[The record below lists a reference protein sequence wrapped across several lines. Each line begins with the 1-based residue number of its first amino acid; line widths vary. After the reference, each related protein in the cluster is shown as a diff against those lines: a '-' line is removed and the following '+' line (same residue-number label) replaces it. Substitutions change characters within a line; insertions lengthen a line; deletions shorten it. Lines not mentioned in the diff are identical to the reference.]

1 MERVVIFLTNVSK
14 LFGGRPLFKGFNLS
28 VQRGDRIGIVGPNGA
43 GKSTLL
49 GIMEGTVSAD
59 EGDVATEKRI
69 RMGVL
74 HQELIKGNDR
84 PVIEEVMQVTDDL
97 KRLQDRL
104 ARLEAEMEDLSEDSD
119 RVDAVLEEH
128 GQLLHEFERFGGYSL
143 EAKALK
149 VLHGLGF
156 RSEDAR
162 RRWSEFS
169 GGWRMRVALAKI
181 LLAEPDVL
189 LLDEPTN
196 HLDLESLLWVEDYL
210 ATFQGAIVIVSHD
223 RAFLNRLVKRIV
235 EVDRGKATMF
245 TGTYDDYERTKQ
257 MQEEVTLAAYKNQ
270 QVKIKR
276 IQKFIDTSRVKA
288 RTASRVQSRLKML
301 DKLDKVEP
309 PTRARTIRFNFPQPT
324 RTGKRVVEMNGVVK
338 RYGPLTVYDG
348 LDFALDRGDRIA
360 LVGPNGAGKSTLMK
374 LVAGVLR
381 PDGGMVKYGHLVNP
395 GYFAQHQYEHLNPER
410 TVLDEAAASGQGMPE
425 NELRSLLGAFL
436 FTGDDAY
443 KKVKV
448 LSGGEKSRLALT
460 KILLSPPNLL
470 LLDEPTNHL
479 DIPSCQVLEQAL
491 AKYEGTLLLI
501 THDRRLMNEICTGIL
516 EIRDGT
522 ATYYPGT
529 YDDYQYKKRL
539 MEKAELEK
547 ASEEKPASAQTT
559 TPAAA
564 PKGAHPAAT
573 PSVEDR
579 KARKRME
586 AHQRNTLHRQR
597 APILEQIRV
606 LEKQLHQKEARIKTV
621 QEQLADPKNYEAREK
636 ILPLLEEDPA
646 LAKEIK
652 ILESRWEDLHAQLEE
667 IDSQARAG

>member
-1 MERVVIFLTNVSK
+1 MIFLTNAGK
-14 LFGGRPLFKGFNLS
+14 LFGGRPLFRNVNLS

-49 GIMEGTVSAD
+49 GIMEGTGTPD
-59 EGDVATEKRI
+59 EGDVSIEKRI

-84 PVIEEVMQVTDDL
+84 PIIEEVMHVTDDR

-104 ARLEAEMEDLSEDSD
+104 ARLEAEMESLSPDSD
-119 RVDAVLEEH
+119 RIDEVLEEH
-128 GQLLHEFERFGGYSL
+128 GRLQDEFERLGGYSL

-149 VLHGLGF
+149 VLDGLGF
-156 RSEDAR
+156 RSGDGK

-210 ATFQGAIVIVSHD
+210 ANFQGAIVIISHD
-223 RAFLNRLVKRIV
+223 RAFLNRLARRIV
-235 EVDRGKATMF
+235 EVDRGKATVYS
-245 TGTYDDYERTKQ
+245 GTYDDYERTKQ
-257 MQEEVTLAAYKNQ
+257 MQEEVTLASYKNQ
-270 QVKIKR
+270 QEKIKR
-276 IQKFIDTSRVKA
+276 IQKFIDSNRVKA
-288 RTASRVQSRLKML
+288 RTASRVQSRVKML
-301 DKLDKVEP
+301 EKLDKIEP
-309 PTRARTIRFNFPQPT
+309 PRRSRTIRFNFPQPT
-324 RTGKRVVEMNGVVK
+324 RTGRRVIEMKGVVK
-338 RYGPLTVYDG
+338 RYGSITVYDG
-348 LDFALDRGDRIA
+348 LDFALERGDRVA

-374 LVAGVLR
+374 LVAGVVR
-381 PDGGMVKYGHLVNP
+381 PDGGTVTYGHLVKP
-395 GYFAQHQYEHLNPER
+395 GYFAQHQYEHLNSER
-410 TVLDEAAASGQGMPE
+410 TVLDEAAASGQGLPE
-425 NELRSLLGAFL
+425 SELRSLLGAFL

-479 DIPSCQVLEQAL
+479 DIPSCQVLEEAL
-491 AKYEGTLLLI
+491 ASYEGTLLLI
-501 THDRRLMNEICTGIL
+501 THDRRLMNEICTSIL

-522 ATYYPGT
+522 AGYYPGT

-539 MEKAELEK
+539 MEKAAAEK
-547 ASEEKPASAQTT
+547 TAEEKPG
-559 TPAAA
+559 PV
-564 PKGAHPAAT
+564 PAAT
-573 PSVEDR
+573 QQAAATVSVEDR
-579 KARKRME
+579 KARKRIE
-586 AHQRNTLHRQR
+586 AQLRNALHRQR
-597 APILEQIRV
+597 APIVEQIRAV
-606 LEKQLHQKEARIKTV
+606 EEQLHEKEARIKTV
-621 QEQLADPKNYEAREK
+621 QELLADPKNYEVRET
-636 ILPLLEEDPA
+636 ILPLLGEEPA

-652 ILESRWEDLHAQLEE
+652 ELEARWEDLHAQLEA
-667 IDSQARAG
+667 IDSQVDVG